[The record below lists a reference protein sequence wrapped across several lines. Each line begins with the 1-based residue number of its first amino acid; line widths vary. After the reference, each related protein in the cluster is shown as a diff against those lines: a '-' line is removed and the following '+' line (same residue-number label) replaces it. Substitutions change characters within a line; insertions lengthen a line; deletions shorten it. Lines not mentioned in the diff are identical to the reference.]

1 MIHKKLTVVL
11 VALLSIATAQA
22 QTDNDRT
29 TVYVDTVLG
38 SFSIEL
44 FDDVSPNTVANFL
57 NYVRNGD
64 YDGTFFHRAIP
75 GFILQGGGFS
85 MGTNS
90 VISEVP
96 SDPPVANEFRLSN
109 IRGTIAMA
117 KLGGDPNSA
126 TNQWFV
132 NLADNSANLDAQNG
146 GFTVFARVLG
156 DGMGVVDAIAAQP
169 IFNLGYLGVAFSNTP
184 TIDYS
189 GGLISRGQ
197 LVNIN
202 SMTVIEYTLTSTGIA
217 SPASAPT
224 GTSVLF
230 TVTVTPGTNPAS
242 TGITVTADLSSIG
255 GSAAQTLFDD
265 GTNGDV
271 VSGDNVFSF
280 LATVGSGTSSGA
292 HSINVNV
299 RDSISRTGTT
309 SLALTVSTGQTFS
322 ISDRGGV
329 SLSSEGASATTVSG
343 YGRVEADD
351 GSTTPEGLAI
361 FGFRPNGI
369 LVSEAGVPASATLQ
383 EGRIFAEIDSP
394 VRTGLAI
401 ANPNDTAATIAFF
414 FTNSDGIDSGH
425 GSLTLGPREQ
435 MARFLDEDP
444 FNGVSATRST
454 FTFTSD
460 LPVAVIALRGLV
472 NERSEFLMTT
482 LPVAP
487 LAVATTGTVYFPHF
501 VAGGGWTTQVILMN
515 PTDAPIAGTVQ
526 FFGSGSETEAADP
539 ATLTLADGRSGST
552 FAYSISPRSA
562 VRLRT
567 SDSAGPMKVGSVRAV
582 PDPGQ
587 PAPSGVG
594 VFAFRKGGIT
604 VSEAGVPAS
613 TAGAAFR
620 VYVEASGTPGQPHS
634 VRSGIALTN
643 TSGAPVTVSLEL
655 TDLDGTAT
663 GLPEPLTI
671 PASGHIAR
679 FIDEFFPAL
688 TTPFSGILRVTSTA
702 TDIALVGLRLTTN
715 ERNDFVIT
723 TTPPSDESSATNS
736 TDLFFPH
743 FVDSAGWTTQ
753 FILFSGSPGQTA
765 SGVIRFT
772 GQDGQPL
779 GLPVAPTAAP
789 TMP

>member
-1 MIHKKLTVVL
+1 MIHKKLAVVL

-22 QTDNDRT
+22 QTENDRT

-44 FDDVSPNTVANFL
+44 LDDVTPNTVANFL
-57 NYVRNGD
+57 NYVRDGD

-85 MGTNS
+85 LVADGVYS
-90 VISEVP
+90 RIP
-96 SDPPVANEFRLSN
+96 SDPPVANEFRMSN

-117 KLGGDPNSA
+117 KLPGDPNSA

-132 NLADNSANLDAQNG
+132 NLTDNSAILDAQNG

-156 DGMGVVDAIAAQP
+156 DGMGVVDAIVAQP
-169 IFNLGYLGVAFSNTP
+169 IFNIGGGFLDTP
-184 TIDYS
+184 TIDYF
-189 GGLISRGQ
+189 GGVISRGH

-224 GTSVLF
+224 GTSVLLA
-230 TVTVTPGTNPAS
+230 VTVTPGTNPAS

-292 HSINVNV
+292 HSITVNV
-299 RDSISRTGTT
+299 SDSISRTGTT
-309 SLALTVSTGQTFS
+309 SLALTVSTGHTFS

-329 SLSSEGASATTVSG
+329 SVSSEGAAATTVSG

-369 LVSEAGVPASATLQ
+369 LVSEAGVPASATLL
-383 EGRIFAEIDSP
+383 EGRIFAEIDGP
-394 VRTGLAI
+394 VRTGLAM
-401 ANPNDTAATIAFF
+401 ANPNDTAAMIAFF

-435 MARFLDEDP
+435 IARFLDEDP
-444 FNGVSATRST
+444 FNGGSAMRST

-472 NERSEFLMTT
+472 NERFEFLMTT

-487 LAVATTGTVYFPHF
+487 LSPPAGGTFYFPHF
-501 VAGGGWTTQVILMN
+501 TDGGGWTTQVILVN
-515 PTDAPIAGTVQ
+515 PTDAPIAGNVQ

-539 ATLTLADGRSGST
+539 ATLTLADGRTGSEFT
-552 FAYSISPRSA
+552 YSIAPRSA
-562 VRLRT
+562 TRLET
-567 SDSAGPMKVGSVRAV
+567 ANPAGSTQQSGSVRVVA
-582 PDPGQ
+582 DPGS
-587 PAPSGVG
+587 PVPSGVS
-594 VFAFRKGGIT
+594 VFAYERGGIT

-620 VYVEASGTPGQPHS
+620 VYVEASGTPEQPHS

-643 TSGAPVTVSLEL
+643 TSGAPVTVLLEL

-663 GLPEPLTI
+663 GLPESLTI

-743 FVDSAGWTTQ
+743 FVDSGGWTTQ

-789 TMP
+789 TIP